1 MIKQKKNKINSS
13 RDPSPNG
20 LEANGDMGV
29 NCIKNKEYVKC
40 TPYAFGK
47 KKAQVFVSQN
57 IYVKVNECKI
67 L

>member
-13 RDPSPNG
+13 RDPS
-20 LEANGDMGV
+20 EANGDMGV

-40 TPYAFGK
+40 TPYAFVK